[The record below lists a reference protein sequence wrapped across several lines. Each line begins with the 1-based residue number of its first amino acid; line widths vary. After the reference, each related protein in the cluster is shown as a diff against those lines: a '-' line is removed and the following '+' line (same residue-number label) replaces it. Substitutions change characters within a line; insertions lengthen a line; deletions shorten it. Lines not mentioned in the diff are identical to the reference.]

1 MAEEGAGTYVYCLL
15 SGVPSNGAAEDAP
28 GGLPGLGPPRLLAAG
43 DDLVLVVADAPL
55 DLYGADAIADRLG
68 DLDWVSTRAVAHGQ
82 VIEHFLDGPTVLP
95 MKLFTIFS
103 SDQRAIADV
112 LERQAEIDEIVAR
125 VAGCVELGVRVHFD
139 DDAARRAVRE
149 RTVEGEGGE
158 LSGTDFLRRK
168 KAARDVAAELVSRA
182 SSEAAEAFAELAAHA
197 AESQRHAAPAAGR
210 PSPLLLDVAFLVRA
224 GQIDAFEA
232 AVDRAAER
240 LAPHHG
246 NVVLSGPWPP
256 YNFVDAGGGIDD
268 SDGQAAGE
276 PERASAG
283 DEAGGDE

>member
-1 MAEEGAGTYVYCLL
+1 MAEAGAGTYVYCLL
-15 SGVPSNGAAEDAP
+15 SGVPSNAADGVP

-55 DLYGADAIADRLG
+55 DLYGAHAIADRLG

-82 VIEHFLDGPTVLP
+82 VIEHFVGDTTVLP

-103 SDQRAIADV
+103 SDERAIADV

-125 VAGCVELGVRVHFD
+125 VAGCVELGIRVHFD
-139 DDAARRAVRE
+139 DEAARRAVRE
-149 RTVEGEGGE
+149 RAGSAEDGEV
-158 LSGTDFLRRK
+158 SGTDFLRRK
-168 KAARDVAAELVSRA
+168 KATRDVAAELVSRA

-197 AESQRHAAPAAGR
+197 AESRRHAAPAAGR

-232 AVDRAAER
+232 AVDRAADR

-256 YNFVDAGGGIDD
+256 YNFVDAGGDIT
-268 SDGQAAGE
+268 DGDVQAAGGAG
-276 PERASAG
+276 RAPAG